1 MGFEMGCQ
9 WANHS
14 RAIRGAAVPCGE
26 STGVYSEDGVF
37 RWCTTAAHNQARR
50 LAWLA
55 GSFESSRRPRLP
67 GGSPQVDKVGFQ
79 GVYQV
84 RLPCLRSTSRAH
96 WVDLVQG
103 FKVDQVHCS
112 RGK

>member
-14 RAIRGAAVPCGE
+14 RAICGAAVPCGE
-26 STGVYSEDGVF
+26 TLGVSFWNEGF

-55 GSFESSRRPRLP
+55 GSFGTP
-67 GGSPQVDKVGFQ
+67 GG
-79 GVYQV
+79 
-84 RLPCLRSTSRAH
+84 RACPEA
-96 WVDLVQG
+96 VLNKEEDESDG
-103 FKVDQVHCS
+103 G
-112 RGK
+112 RIPN